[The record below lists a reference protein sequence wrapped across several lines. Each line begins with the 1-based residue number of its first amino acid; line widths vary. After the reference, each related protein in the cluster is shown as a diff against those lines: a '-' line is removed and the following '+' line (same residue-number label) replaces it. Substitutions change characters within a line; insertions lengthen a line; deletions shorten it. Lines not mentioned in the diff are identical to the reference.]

1 MKEEIYA
8 QVKALLADYIDV
20 PVMELNM
27 DADLDMVYEM
37 DSTELTEF
45 AKEIDNRF
53 GVAASRSDR
62 QSWETGNAICEFVLA
77 KKAETCEA
85 A

>member
-8 QVKALLADYIDV
+8 QVKALIAAYIDV
-20 PVMELNM
+20 PEAELKM
-27 DADLDMVYEM
+27 DADLDLVYDM

-45 AKEIDNRF
+45 AKEIDKRF

-62 QSWETGNAICEFVLA
+62 QSWETGNSICEFVLA
-77 KKAETCEA
+77 KKAESCEA